1 MAIQINNSLTRK
13 KEELVPLN
21 PPQVNIYTCGVT
33 VYDDSHIGHGRSLYI
48 FDVLRHYLE
57 YRGLRVRF
65 VRNITDIEDKII
77 NRARELKM
85 EWSGLV
91 EKYIKSYKEDLVTL
105 GIQEGIL
112 DGKEEPRATKN
123 VEEIKKFIQDLLDKG
138 YAYATKSGVYFSVRK
153 FKDYGKLSGQSI
165 EAMLTGVRK
174 ESDETKDDPLDFA
187 LWKIS
192 KEGEPFW
199 ESPWGKG
206 RPGWHIE
213 CSVMSQKY
221 LKTDTLDIHA
231 GGRDLIFP
239 HHENEIAQSEARSGK
254 PFAKYWIHHGLLT
267 INGQK
272 MAKSLGNFITIKD
285 FMNKYKDADL
295 LKLFFLSAHY
305 SSPIDYSEEKI
316 EEARKQ
322 KKSFSDFLDKVD
334 YWSLAEGKSGQSPA
348 KEDLEKIDKTCEN
361 FSKAMDDDLNTP
373 QALAALFELAD
384 LGSGFVSSDKEAAF
398 RRVKVI
404 LEKFLSL
411 LGLSLR
417 ARRDIPAAVVELVK
431 ARAEA
436 KKNKNFQQAD
446 NLREEIKNKY
456 KFNLMDTAGG
466 TTLTEL

>member
-1 MAIQINNSLTRK
+1 
-13 KEELVPLN
+13 
-21 PPQVNIYTCGVT
+21 
-33 VYDDSHIGHGRSLYI
+33 
-48 FDVLRHYLE
+48 
-57 YRGLRVRF
+57 
-65 VRNITDIEDKII
+65 
-77 NRARELKM
+77 
-85 EWSGLV
+85 
-91 EKYIKSYKEDLVTL
+91 
-105 GIQEGIL
+105 
-112 DGKEEPRATKN
+112 
-123 VEEIKKFIQDLLDKG
+123 
-138 YAYATKSGVYFSVRK
+138 
-153 FKDYGKLSGQSI
+153 
-165 EAMLTGVRK
+165 
-174 ESDETKDDPLDFA
+174 
-187 LWKIS
+187 
-192 KEGEPFW
+192 
-199 ESPWGKG
+199 
-206 RPGWHIE
+206 
-213 CSVMSQKY
+213 
-221 LKTDTLDIHA
+221 
-231 GGRDLIFP
+231 
-239 HHENEIAQSEARSGK
+239 EARAGK